1 MSRIALVTGAGSGI
15 GRRATL
21 ALSAEGFTVVLSG
34 RREAS
39 LNETSRLAAELAG
52 SQPTR
57 VVPADVSNSS
67 DVESLFAQ
75 IEAEF
80 GRLDVLFNNA
90 GINVPAT
97 PIDQLSLEQWQSV
110 LDVNLTGVFLCT
122 RAAFQLMKR
131 QNPRGGRI
139 INNGSISAHV
149 PRPFSVPY
157 TAAKHG
163 VTGLTRATSLDGRE
177 FDIACGQ
184 IDIGNASTEMTAR
197 MSGGVPQADGSLASE
212 PTMDA
217 DNVARAIVY
226 MATLPLDANVPFMT
240 VMANGMPYIG
250 RG

>member
-1 MSRIALVTGAGSGI
+1 MSSRRIRISRPETSSRFRDEASAKATAERIEASGGEAIALRT
-15 GRRATL
+15 
-21 ALSAEGFTVVLSG
+21 
-34 RREAS
+34 
-39 LNETSRLAAELAG
+39 
-52 SQPTR
+52 
-57 VVPADVSNSS
+57 DVSNEPQ
-67 DVESLFAQ
+67 VEQA
-75 IEAEF
+75 IAATVERF
-80 GRLDVLFNNA
+80 GRLDAAMNNA
-90 GINVPAT
+90 GITRASFRFHEMT
-97 PIDQLSLEQWQSV
+97 LEEWNRM
-110 LDVNLTGVFLCT
+110 LAVNLTGVFLCT